1 MFATPIQEAVKS
13 PQSPLE
19 RQLIVDYLAKK
30 GYRLEDMQ
38 TLPADLAK
46 ELMTSA
52 CTYASLKLTEI
63 DARSQFRRK
72 IRFKD

>member
-1 MFATPIQEAVKS
+1 MSASPALKAVKA

-19 RQLIVDYLAKK
+19 RQLIIDYLAEK

-46 ELMTSA
+46 ELMTAA

-63 DARSQFRRK
+63 EARSQFRRK
-72 IRFKD
+72 IQFEE